1 MKTAARRTALA
12 LAAAILIAPALTGCT
27 GMVEGFI
34 EQATDGQVNVS
45 IGSLPDGWPAEIPVI
60 EGDIIGGGAAPDDSG
75 NTGWNVT
82 ITAKED
88 SFTEIKGQLEGAG
101 FTQVETPDVD
111 GTDAL
116 ASGMFS
122 NGTYGVLVAVSGAEG
137 SFVANYTVI
146 EGEFSN

>member
-1 MKTAARRTALA
+1 MTTAARRTALA

-27 GMVEGFI
+27 GMLEGII

-60 EGDIIGGGAAPDDSG
+60 DGDIIGGGAAPDDSG

-88 SFTEIKGQLEGAG
+88 SFATIQSQLEGAG
-101 FTQVETPDVD
+101 FTRVETPDVD